1 MEWFSTEVM
10 ALAVTAATVGIV
22 HTLLGPD
29 HYLPFVALARS
40 KGWTLRK
47 TLAVTGFCGIGHVAG
62 SIMLGA
68 LGIVVGSSLTGLV
81 RIETIRGDIAG
92 WLMLTLGLVY
102 LAWGLKQAARKEV
115 HAHAHVHVDGTVHN
129 HRHDHRA
136 AHLHPHRRGA
146 GRFAPWALFI
156 VFVLGPCEALIP
168 LLMYPASQHNYA
180 AVGLVAA
187 VFAAATLAT
196 MTALVALGCLGAKRL
211 PLGGMDRYVHALA
224 GAAISLCAA
233 GMLIGL

>member
-1 MEWFSTEVM
+1 MEWFSTEVV
-10 ALAVTAATVGIV
+10 ALAVTAATVGV
-22 HTLLGPD
+22 LHTLLGPD

-68 LGIVVGSSLTGLV
+68 LGIVLGSRLAGLV
-81 RIETIRGDIAG
+81 RSETIRGDIAG

-102 LAWGLKQAARKEV
+102 LAWGLKQAARNEV
-115 HAHAHVHVDGTVHN
+115 HAHAHVHADGTVHN

-168 LLMYPASQHNYA
+168 VLMYQS
-180 AVGLVAA
+180 L
-187 VFAAATLAT
+187 
-196 MTALVALGCLGAKRL
+196 RER
-211 PLGGMDRYVHALA
+211 DR
-224 GAAISLCAA
+224 
-233 GMLIGL
+233 

>member
-1 MEWFSTEVM
+1 
-10 ALAVTAATVGIV
+10 
-22 HTLLGPD
+22 
-29 HYLPFVALARS
+29 
-40 KGWTLRK
+40 
-47 TLAVTGFCGIGHVAG
+47 
-62 SIMLGA
+62 MLGA
-68 LGIVVGSSLTGLV
+68 LGIVLGSSLAGLV

-102 LAWGLKQAARKEV
+102 LAWGLKQAARNEV
-115 HAHAHVHVDGTVHN
+115 HAHAHVHADGTVHN

-233 GMLIGL
+233 GMLVGL